1 MSFDFINL
9 PTIFKYLIKNIF
21 YKFFDDFIMYY
32 FDNIIFFLTLY
43 KNINNF
49 LSRLIK
55 IIRQ

>member
-32 FDNIIFFLTLY
+32 FDNIILFLTLY